1 MKSSGGGRPRTV
13 RVITGA
19 SGQIGGVL
27 ARCLAGKYGPSQVRA
42 TFRKRR
48 GTAADLDIAW
58 VNGDIL
64 NKESLIDAFTGAETV
79 FHLAALVSIGTVR
92 AQDFH
97 RTNVLG
103 TRNVVEAA
111 LECGVRRLVHVSSI
125 HAYDQFPLDE
135 VLDESRRPA
144 DSPRDAPYDR
154 SKTAGEVEV
163 RRGIDRGLDAV
174 ILNPTSVIGPYDG
187 APSPMGQ
194 LFLDLH
200 RRRLPALIAG
210 GFDWV
215 DVRDVSAAAMAAET
229 QARCGENYLVSGHW
243 HTVRELAEFSRQA
256 TGVAAPRL
264 QFPMFAARI
273 WAPCQVVL
281 DRCRGRRPLYTPVS
295 VRVMA
300 HGNRRISSAK
310 ARAELGFHPR
320 PLAESVRDTYRW
332 FDEHG
337 MLGEGGERV
346 DVRREMI

>member
-1 MKSSGGGRPRTV
+1 MRSSDDGQTRTV

-27 ARCLAGKYGPSQVRA
+27 TRALADRYGPRRVRA
-42 TFRKRR
+42 IFRNRR
-48 GTAADLDIAW
+48 GTAADLDIEW
-58 VNGDIL
+58 VQGDIL
-64 NKESLIDAFTGAETV
+64 DKESLIAAFTGAETV

-92 AQDFH
+92 ARNFY

-111 LECGVRRLVHVSSI
+111 LECGVKRLVHVSSI
-125 HAYDQFPLDE
+125 HAYDQHPLDE
-135 VLDESRRPA
+135 VLDESRGPA

-154 SKTAGEVEV
+154 SKAAGEAEV
-163 RRGIDRGLDAV
+163 RRGIDHGLDAV
-174 ILNPTSVIGPYDG
+174 ILNPTSVLGPYDG

-194 LFLDLH
+194 LFLDLRH
-200 RRRLPALIAG
+200 RRLPALIAG
-210 GFDWV
+210 GYDWV
-215 DVRDVSAAAMAAET
+215 DVRDVVAAMMAAET

-256 TGVAAPRL
+256 TGVPAPRL
-264 QFPMFAARI
+264 QFPMFAARL
-273 WAPCQVVL
+273 WAPFQVVL

-300 HGNRRISSAK
+300 HGNRRISNAR

-320 PLAESVRDTYRW
+320 PLAESIGDTYRW
-332 FDEHG
+332 FEEHG
-337 MLGEGGERV
+337 MLGEEA
-346 DVRREMI
+346 

>member
-1 MKSSGGGRPRTV
+1 MQSSGGGRPHAV

-27 ARCLAGKYGPSQVRA
+27 TRALADRYGPGRIRA
-42 TFRKRR
+42 IYRERR

-64 NKESLIDAFTGAETV
+64 DKESLVVAFAGAETV
-79 FHLAALVSIGTVR
+79 FHLAALVSIGAVR

-125 HAYDQFPLDE
+125 HAYDQHPLNE

-154 SKTAGEVEV
+154 SKAAGEAEV
-163 RRGIDRGLDAV
+163 RHGIDRGLDAV
-174 ILNPTSVIGPYDG
+174 ILNPTSVIGPWDG

-210 GFDWV
+210 GYDWV
-215 DVRDVSAAAMAAET
+215 DVRDVVAATMAAET
-229 QARCGENYLVSGHW
+229 RARCGENYLVSGHW
-243 HTVRELAEFSRQA
+243 HTVRELVELSRQA
-256 TGVAAPRL
+256 AGVAVPRL
-264 QFPMFAARI
+264 QFPMFAARL

-281 DRCRGRRPLYTPVS
+281 DRCRGRRPLYTPAA

-300 HGNRRISSAK
+300 HGNRWISSAK

-320 PLAESVRDTYRW
+320 PLAESVNDTYRW
-332 FDEHG
+332 FDERG
-337 MLGEGGERV
+337 MLAEGA
-346 DVRREMI
+346 

>member
-1 MKSSGGGRPRTV
+1 MRSSDDGRPHAV

-27 ARCLAGKYGPSQVRA
+27 ARALADKYGPRQVRA
-42 TFRKRR
+42 IFRKRR

-64 NKESLIDAFTGAETV
+64 DKKSLIAAFAGAETV
-79 FHLAALVSIGTVR
+79 FHLAALVSIDAVS
-92 AQDFH
+92 AQEFH
-97 RTNVLG
+97 RANVVG

-111 LECGVRRLVHVSSI
+111 LARGVRRLVHVSSI
-125 HAYDQFPLDE
+125 HAYDQHPLDE

-154 SKTAGEVEV
+154 SKAGGEAEV
-163 RRGIDRGLDAV
+163 RRGLERGLDAV

-210 GFDWV
+210 GYDWV
-215 DVRDVSAAAMAAET
+215 DVRDVVAAVMAAET
-229 QARCGENYLVSGHW
+229 KARCGENYLVSGHW
-243 HTVRELAEFSRQA
+243 HTVRELAELSRQA
-256 TGVAAPRL
+256 TGVPAPCL
-264 QFPMFAARI
+264 QFPIFAARL
-273 WAPCQVVL
+273 WAPFQVVL

-310 ARAELGFHPR
+310 AQAELGFHPR
-320 PLAESVRDTYRW
+320 SLAESVRDTYRW

-337 MLGEGGERV
+337 TLGEGA
-346 DVRREMI
+346 

>member
-1 MKSSGGGRPRTV
+1 MMKSTGGGRPRTV

-27 ARCLAGKYGPSQVRA
+27 TRALVGKYGSGQIRA
-42 TFRKRR
+42 IYRERR

-64 NKESLIDAFTGAETV
+64 DKETLIAAFAGAETV

-92 AQDFH
+92 AQEFH
-97 RTNVLG
+97 RTNFVG

-111 LECGVRRLVHVSSI
+111 LECGVRRLVHMSSI
-125 HAYDQFPLDE
+125 HAYNQFPLDE
-135 VLDESRRPA
+135 VLDESRGPA
-144 DSPRDAPYDR
+144 DSSREMPYDR
-154 SKTAGEVEV
+154 SKAAGEVEV

-174 ILNPTSVIGPYDG
+174 ILNPTSVLGPCDG

-194 LFLDLH
+194 LFLDLYH
-200 RRRLPALIAG
+200 RRLPALIAG
-210 GFDWV
+210 GYDWV
-215 DVRDVSAAAMAAET
+215 DVRDVVAATMAAET
-229 QARCGENYLVSGHW
+229 QGRCGENYLVSGHW
-243 HTVRELAEFSRQA
+243 HTVRQLAEFSRQA

-264 QFPMFAARI
+264 QFPMFAARL

-281 DRCRGRRPLYTPVS
+281 DRFRGRRPLYTPVS

-310 ARAELGFHPR
+310 ARAELGYDPR
-320 PLAESVRDTYRW
+320 PLAESVSDTYRW

-337 MLGEGGERV
+337 MLGEGA
-346 DVRREMI
+346 